1 MASYGFVKDLDHP
14 SIMEVAD
21 RVAWKVG
28 DVIGGRRFDASKP
41 VVPTSWV
48 GTEALPFLE
57 PGEQLALNHCRAFS
71 YVHLLGNYEEFIPL
85 HLGDAMDKS
94 ADADDLQAR
103 SLVRFGQEE
112 RKHQALF
119 RRAESLLEESC
130 GHPFDRYF
138 DREKMRVKE
147 LTTAIL
153 ERSLLS
159 RFLILLAL
167 EWGTQRHYVE
177 SVREPSADALYVDV
191 LKAHWV
197 EEAQHTKWDTLE
209 IARLAAGSSAE
220 ELGAAFDH
228 VLGIGGFIDATL
240 TGQVESEIETLRRVS
255 GRAFTDEEIAMLR
268 DALHHSLS
276 AIVAGVALT
285 HPSFAKVARELSQEG
300 AATLGIA

>member
-1 MASYGFVKDLDHP
+1 MASYGFAKDLDRP

-28 DVIGGRRFDASKP
+28 DVFGGRRFDASKP
-41 VVPTSWV
+41 IVPTSWV
-48 GTEALPFLE
+48 GTEALAFLE
-57 PGEQLALNHCRAFS
+57 PDEQLALNHCRAFS

-94 ADADDLQAR
+94 GDDDELQAR

-119 RRAESLLEESC
+119 RRAESVLEESC

-138 DREKMRVKE
+138 DREKTRVKE

-153 ERSLLS
+153 QRPLLS

-177 SVREPSADALYVDV
+177 SVREPSADGLYVDV

-209 IARLAAGSSAE
+209 IARLAAASSVDE
-220 ELGAAFDH
+220 RSAAFDH
-228 VLGIGGFIDATL
+228 VLGIGELIDATF
-240 TGQVESEIETLRRVS
+240 TGQVESEIETVRRVS
-255 GRAFTDEEIAMLR
+255 GRVFTDEEVTVLR
-268 DALHHSLS
+268 AALHRSMS
-276 AIVAGVALT
+276 AIITGVALT
-285 HPSFAKVARELSQEG
+285 HPSFAKVARELSEEG
-300 AATLGIA
+300 AARLRIA